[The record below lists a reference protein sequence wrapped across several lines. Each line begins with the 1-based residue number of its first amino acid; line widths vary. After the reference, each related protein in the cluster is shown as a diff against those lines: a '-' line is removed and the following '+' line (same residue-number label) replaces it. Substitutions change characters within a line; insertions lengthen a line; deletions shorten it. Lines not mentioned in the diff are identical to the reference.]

1 VAYGLGGAA
10 YGYPWPGGGY
20 DMGVL
25 VEWNQWR
32 ELYWIGQNREGEGSI
47 WENYERLDP
56 TFETGRVIVE
66 RETKSAI
73 IFIFILIL

>member
-47 WENYERLDP
+47 
-56 TFETGRVIVE
+56 
-66 RETKSAI
+66 
-73 IFIFILIL
+73 